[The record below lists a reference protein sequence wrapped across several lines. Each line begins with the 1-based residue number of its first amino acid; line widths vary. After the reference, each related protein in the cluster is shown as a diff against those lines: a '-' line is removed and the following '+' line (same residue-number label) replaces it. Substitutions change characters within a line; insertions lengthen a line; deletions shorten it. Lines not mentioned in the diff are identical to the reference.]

1 MSEKKIVIIA
11 GPNSAGKTTLEQAKD
26 PDMAGSA
33 DAMRRA
39 SIRARH
45 VAAQTGTAL
54 IVWRDGKIQRE
65 MVMDQNSLP
74 KRADG

>member
-1 MSEKKIVIIA
+1 MNNNPIEK
-11 GPNSAGKTTLEQAKD
+11 AKD
-26 PDMAGSA
+26 LDLAGSA
-33 DAMRRA
+33 EAMRRA
-39 SIRARH
+39 AIRARQI
-45 VAAQTGTAL
+45 AAQTGTAL